1 MNVAGVL
8 AVIRH
13 PGRGNLKEGAI
24 AIMATTNRTATRY
37 GIVQMYALVFGIAY
51 IGVAVLEVVFG
62 SNGLKIGDTP
72 ILQITL
78 VQNLIHWIVGL
89 AVLGSFFA
97 GEATAKMVARAVG
110 IVFVVVSL
118 LGLFVEPLTGQLL
131 GFPGGLPLTY
141 NLVHVLTAAAALF
154 AGFAA
159 QRAYGQ
165 A

>member
-1 MNVAGVL
+1 
-8 AVIRH
+8 
-13 PGRGNLKEGAI
+13 
-24 AIMATTNRTATRY
+24 MATSVRVASADRAW

-51 IGVAVLEVVFG
+51 LGVAILEDALG
-62 SNGLKIGDTP
+62 SSGLSIGGAV
-72 ILQITL
+72 ILQVQL
-78 VQNLIHWIVGL
+78 VQNLIHWVVGL

-97 GEATAKMVARAVG
+97 GENWAKLVARAVG
-110 IVFVVVSL
+110 VVFVVVTI

-131 GFPGGLPLTY
+131 GFPGALPASY
-141 NLVHVLTAAAALF
+141 NVVHLLTAAAALF

>member
-1 MNVAGVL
+1 
-8 AVIRH
+8 
-13 PGRGNLKEGAI
+13 
-24 AIMATTNRTATRY
+24 MATTARTATSF

-51 IGVAVLEVVFG
+51 LAVAVLEVALG
-62 SNGLKIGDTP
+62 SNGLKIGGVT
-72 ILQITL
+72 ILQVQL
-78 VQNLIHWIVGL
+78 VQNLIHWVVGL

-97 GEATAKMVARAVG
+97 GENVAKLVARIVG
-110 IVFVVVSL
+110 VVFVVVVL

-131 GFPGGLPLTY
+131 GFPEALPASY
-141 NLVHVLTAAAALF
+141 NVVHILTAAAALF